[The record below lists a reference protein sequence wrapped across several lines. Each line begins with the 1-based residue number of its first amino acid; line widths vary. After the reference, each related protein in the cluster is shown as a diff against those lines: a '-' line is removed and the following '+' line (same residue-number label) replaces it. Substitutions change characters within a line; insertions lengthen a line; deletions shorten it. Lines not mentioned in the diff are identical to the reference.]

1 MIKREF
7 IYVTDNIKICKS
19 DSSISLLQNLYLNFS
34 LFNLF
39 YFLKKIDT
47 KKKRFKKN
55 SIYNI
60 YKVTKISYKTSLLK
74 GSRIFIETLDNS
86 YTLIFSDKNTLV
98 KNINNL
104 KNTEL
109 SKYIID

>member
-19 DSSISLLQNLYLNFS
+19 DSSISLFQNLYLNFS

-74 GSRIFIETLDNS
+74 GSRIFIETFDNS
-86 YTLIFSDKNTLV
+86 YTLVFSDKNTL
-98 KNINNL
+98 KKIINNL
-104 KNTEL
+104 KKTEL
-109 SKYIID
+109 NKYIID